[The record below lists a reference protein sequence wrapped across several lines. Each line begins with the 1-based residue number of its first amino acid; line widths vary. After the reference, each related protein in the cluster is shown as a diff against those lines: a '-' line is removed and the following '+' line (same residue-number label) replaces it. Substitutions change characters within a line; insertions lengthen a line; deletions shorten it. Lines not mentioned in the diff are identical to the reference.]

1 MSSKDRPLAGRVAV
15 VTGATRGVGAAAARS
30 LAGAGAHVIAVGRTQ
45 GALEELDDAIIA
57 AGGLAATLVP
67 MDLTKADG
75 IDELGLAIFERHRRL
90 DILVHAA
97 AILGGLR
104 PVAHTPPAVWERL
117 VATNLTSAYRLI
129 RSLEPLLRA
138 SDRGRAVFV
147 TCGQATAPTAFWG
160 PYAAT
165 KAGLEAMVR
174 GWADEVDS
182 SPIRALLV
190 DPGPVRSALRQQA
203 FPGEDKE
210 ALTDPA
216 AIGPMIVELL
226 SATADPG
233 LPTKV
238 AMFSQWAAGRA
249 AAASETP

>member
-1 MSSKDRPLAGRVAV
+1 VPVEHKPLTGRVAL
-15 VTGATRGVGAAAARS
+15 VTGATRGVGAASARS
-30 LAGAGAHVIAVGRTQ
+30 LAAAGAHIIAVGRTQ
-45 GALEELDDAIIA
+45 GALEELDDLIVA
-57 AGGLAATLVP
+57 AGGSAATLVP
-67 MDLTKADG
+67 MDLTQADG
-75 IDELGLAIFERHRRL
+75 IDQLGLAIFERHRRL

-117 VATNLTSAYRLI
+117 MATNLTSAYRLI

-147 TCGQATAPTAFWG
+147 TCEQGAAPKAFWG

-174 GWADEVDS
+174 AWADEVDS
-182 SPIRALLV
+182 SAIRALLV

-203 FPGEDKE
+203 FPGEDKD

-216 AIGPMIVELL
+216 TIGPMIVDLV
-226 SATADPG
+226 SAVADPG
-233 LPTKV
+233 LPTRV
-238 AMFSQWAAGRA
+238 TSFSAWAGGRGGDG
-249 AAASETP
+249 PGRP